1 MTVLHA
7 FLHGWRTIATAFYD
21 ETLREAFSGLYNACD
36 TLSEELGDRTS
47 LYGKAADRIWVV
59 HEQFRDRPNADD
71 LADAAE
77 LDKLAA
83 QFARVY
89 EDYLTLCRTTLY
101 S

>member
-1 MTVLHA
+1 M
-7 FLHGWRTIATAFYD
+7 
-21 ETLREAFSGLYNACD
+21 
-36 TLSEELGDRTS
+36 SEDLGDRTS

-59 HEQFRDRPNADD
+59 HAQFRDRPNADD
-71 LADAAE
+71 LGDATE

-89 EDYLTLCRTTLY
+89 ENYLILCRTALY